1 MAPQDYRELC
11 PNSGHV
17 VPQGPCDA
25 EPAHVA
31 HCDACG
37 RTVGVQ
43 AHPAT
48 GRKLLYSM
56 HRMDGAARTARA
68 VKDSR

>member
-1 MAPQDYRELC
+1 MAPEDYRKLC

-17 VPQGPCDA
+17 VPQR
-25 EPAHVA
+25 
-31 HCDACG
+31 HCDAAQASAARCDGCG

-43 AHPAT
+43 ADPAT

-56 HRMDGAARTARA
+56 HRRDGTAKAAPT
-68 VKDSR
+68 KEGSR